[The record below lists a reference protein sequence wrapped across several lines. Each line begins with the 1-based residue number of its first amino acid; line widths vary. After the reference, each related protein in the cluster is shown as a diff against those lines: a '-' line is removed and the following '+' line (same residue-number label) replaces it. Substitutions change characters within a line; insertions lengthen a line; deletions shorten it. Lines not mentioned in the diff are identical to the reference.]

1 VNGKTRLELL
11 APAKDVAC
19 GQAAIDCGADAVY
32 IGAAR
37 FSAREHAG
45 NSVEEIQALCEYAH
59 RYWARV
65 YVAVNTLLR
74 DDELDDAVQV
84 IWDVYRAGAD
94 AVIIQD
100 VGLLECA
107 LPPVALIAST
117 QMHNHT
123 PERVKFLE
131 EAGFTR
137 AILARELSLEEI
149 RAIRVAAPEIELEC
163 FIYGALC
170 VCYSGQCYLS
180 YARGGR
186 SGNRGACAQPC
197 RLRYTLQDRD
207 GAVLAGPAH
216 LLSLKDLNLTE
227 RLAELVAAGVS
238 SFKIEG
244 RLKEREYVMNTV
256 AWYRARLDEVIAVRG
271 DARVSSGRSQ
281 PGFEPDVRKTF
292 NRGYTS
298 YFISGRSER
307 MSEPASPKWI
317 GEPLGVVRK
326 IEGKVVEIAT
336 QAELTNGD
344 GISFFN
350 QHHEL
355 CGTRVNEAYG
365 QRAVVNDAAGLVR
378 GTMVY
383 RNYDRVFMGMLE
395 RARPVRTIGVRF
407 EIAVEGGEARCRVC
421 DEDGTTACVGFP
433 WAGVPARNEA
443 EIRGRVQRA
452 FEKLGGTEF
461 CCEGVE
467 VATDELVL
475 PTVAWL
481 NAARRKVSELLRA
494 TRLALRPKLAV
505 RPRCM
510 EAKYPAETLDM
521 RGNVLNEKA
530 AAFYRRHGVREIALG
545 GDARTTLEGEVVMT
559 TRFCV
564 LYEWGL
570 CVQTARGKALRR
582 PLYLVDEQG
591 RRLEVMCDAGTC
603 CLRYIVRG
611 AK

>member
-1 VNGKTRLELL
+1 MARLELL
-11 APAKDVAC
+11 APAKDVVC

-32 IGAAR
+32 IGARR
-37 FSAREHAG
+37 FGAREQAG
-45 NSVEEIQALCEYAH
+45 NSVEDIQALCEYAH

-74 DDELDDAVQV
+74 DEELEEAVGL

-100 VGLLECA
+100 VGLLECD
-107 LPPVALIAST
+107 LPPIALIAST
-117 QMHNHT
+117 QMHNYT

-131 EAGFTR
+131 EVGFTR
-137 AILARELSLEEI
+137 AILARELSLDEV
-149 RAIRVAAPEIELEC
+149 RAIRAAAPEIELEC
-163 FIYGALC
+163 FIHGALC
-170 VCYSGQCYLS
+170 VSYSGQCYLS

-207 GAVLAGPAH
+207 GTVLAGPAH

-227 RLAELVAAGVS
+227 RVAELVSAGVS

-256 AWYRARLDEVIAVRG
+256 AWYRARLDEVVATRG
-271 DARVSSGRSQ
+271 YARASSGRSQ
-281 PGFEPDVRKTF
+281 AGFEPDVRKTF

-317 GEPLGVVRK
+317 GEPLGIVRK
-326 IEGKVVEIAT
+326 TEGKVVEIAT
-336 QAELTNGD
+336 DAELTNGD

-350 QHHEL
+350 RQNEL
-355 CGTRVNEAYG
+355 CGTRVNEAHG
-365 QRAVVNDAAGLVR
+365 QRAVVNDAAGLVP
-378 GTMVY
+378 GVMVY
-383 RNYDRVFMGMLE
+383 RNYDRVFMSMLE

-407 EIAVEGGEARCRVC
+407 EIAVEGDEAQCQVC
-421 DEDGTTACVGFP
+421 DEDGTRACVRFP

-452 FEKLGGTEF
+452 FGKLGGTEF
-461 CCEGVE
+461 RCEGVE
-467 VATDELVL
+467 VAAGELVL
-475 PTVAWL
+475 PSVAWL
-481 NAARRKVSELLRA
+481 NAARRKICELLRA
-494 TRLALRPKLAV
+494 TRLAVRPKLAV
-505 RPRCM
+505 RARGM
-510 EAKYPAETLDM
+510 EAKYPAEAVDL

-530 AAFYRRHGVREIALG
+530 AAFYRRHGVREIAMG

-564 LYEWGL
+564 LYECGL
-570 CVQTARGKALRR
+570 CLQTARGRAVRR

-591 RRLEVMCDAGTC
+591 RRLEVVCDPASC
-603 CLRYIVRG
+603 CLRYILRA